1 MTREKMENVVKDMI
15 EAQSCYFGLR
25 EAGEAWLKAEDTAL
39 EEAAWKKL
47 VAEAKADIMPID
59 ELISFAASETGVKV
73 LGREGAE
80 MIFKHA
86 QAIKAQG
93 AEYCDCPACKGAAIV
108 IEHENLYD

>member
-1 MTREKMENVVKDMI
+1 MTREKMEKVVHDMI
-15 EAQSCYFGLR
+15 SAQSCYPGLR
-25 EAGEAWLKAEDTAL
+25 EAGGAWINAENTDK

-73 LGREGAE
+73 MGKEGAE
-80 MIFKHA
+80 RIFKHA

-108 IEHENLYD
+108 IEHENLYN